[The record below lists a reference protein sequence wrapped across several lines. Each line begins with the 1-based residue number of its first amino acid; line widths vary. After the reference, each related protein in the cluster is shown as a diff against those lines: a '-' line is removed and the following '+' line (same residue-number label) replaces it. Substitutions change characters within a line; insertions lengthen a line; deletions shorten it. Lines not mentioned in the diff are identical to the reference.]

1 MPSSLDPRRR
11 TAIYTLAGFIAG
23 ALLSAGALGFGPR
36 PIVTGVGMG
45 AGEPATAASVPASGS
60 SAAPAKAGSA
70 PGKQG
75 KGARVATAA
84 SAAGAAPAPGTT
96 TADADTDDGGMQ
108 LDMDS
113 WPQDAPTPEQV
124 FVAQPE
130 ALRVALGK
138 LAKRTPGK
146 PNVYAISFGAD
157 GSEDVFRNEAEY
169 LDQVMATR
177 FGSPNHTVVLENNPA
192 TLATRP
198 LASWTNLEG
207 AVDGLAKVMNPKE
220 DILLVYLATHGG
232 SDHSLLVDMDPIP
245 LDQLDPDGLSQILS
259 KHDFRWKVVVVNACY
274 SGGFLPR
281 LKGEGTLV
289 MSSARTDRTSF
300 GCGTDS
306 DITYFGHAWLADGL
320 NATPDFIDAFDKAK
334 VEISAW
340 EKKDAVTP
348 SEPQIDVGAG
358 IADKLK
364 AWEKVAKI
372 GPVVPFKP
380 AAH

>member
-23 ALLSAGALGFGPR
+23 ALLSAGVLGFGPR
-36 PIVTGVGMG
+36 PVVTGIGVV
-45 AGEPATAASVPASGS
+45 EPATAAS
-60 SAAPAKAGSA
+60 SAAAATRAAAGK
-70 PGKQG
+70 PGKDA
-75 KGARVATAA
+75 KPT
-84 SAAGAAPAPGTT
+84 APAPTASTTPAPAAT
-96 TADADTDDGGMQ
+96 TADADADDGGMQ

-130 ALRVALGK
+130 ALRVALAR

-146 PNVYAISFGAD
+146 PNVYAIAFGAD

-169 LDQVMATR
+169 LDQVVATR

-274 SGGFLPR
+274 SGGFLPK
-281 LKGEGTLV
+281 LKGDGTLV

-320 NATPDFIDAFDKAK
+320 NATPDFIAAFDKAK

-348 SEPQIDVGAG
+348 SEPQIDIGAG

-372 GPVVPFKP
+372 GPAVPFKP
-380 AAH
+380 AGNTTPH